1 MYCDKDPIDKP
12 SIDKPPV
19 DKLLPVIDEAS
30 PDEDE
35 RRAMQVLQ
43 APPRK
48 VFRKVIAV
56 SGEFTLIYNYHKY
69 HWSQMT
75 NLSYLPQK
83 IMAMVETMV
92 KTMMQTTT
100 KIVTRQ

>member
-1 MYCDKDPIDKP
+1 MLLDDDDDMYWDNHPIDKP
-12 SIDKPPV
+12 SIDEP
-19 DKLLPVIDEAS
+19 LIDEAS

-43 APPRK
+43 ASPRK

-56 SGEFTLIYNYHKY
+56 SGEFTLIYNYQIY

-75 NLSYLPQK
+75 NSSYIPQK
-83 IMAMVETMV
+83 IMAMVERMA
-92 KTMMQTTT
+92 
-100 KIVTRQ
+100 